1 MLSWPQVSWSFRTRH
16 LRSQLPCSQGELP
29 RGSMDGSPLLEK
41 TPSGFV
47 LSCHP
52 LFSSQALSPSFP
64 TPPHPQGPGM
74 GQRTTAKAQAGQWG
88 PCCVW
93 THTQAYTSCPGS
105 SLVALGAMAG
115 LGAWV
120 WGGGGQ
126 GCWPELAW
134 RSHSSPAKLRT
145 DGPCVPAFLLQPH
158 SLSSLSSPLL
168 LLLLP
173 LSSLSV
179 LFLSLSASSTSPSS
193 LRSPEGHCHPL

>member
-64 TPPHPQGPGM
+64 TPPPRSQNGTEDNSQGSSRAVGSVLCLDTHPSLHLLSWLQLGGPG
-74 GQRTTAKAQAGQWG
+74 GHGWAG
-88 PCCVW
+88 C
-93 THTQAYTSCPGS
+93 
-105 SLVALGAMAG
+105 LG
-115 LGAWV
+115 L
-120 WGGGGQ
+120 GGGQ

-134 RSHSSPAKLRT
+134 RSHSSPGKAENRRPLCPGVLAAT
-145 DGPCVPAFLLQPH
+145 
-158 SLSSLSSPLL
+158 SLT
-168 LLLLP
+168 LLP
-173 LSSLSV
+173 LQSSPPS
-179 LFLSLSASSTSPSS
+179 SPSS
-193 LRSPEGHCHPL
+193 VFPLCSVLVPLCLLHLPLLSEEP